1 MTPFKK
7 IVNKD
12 IRKAIK
18 ESLRLKNFFIQSTS
32 SMMRQMFKKFL
43 NSIIINQVRKIKREL
58 KISDI
63 KNNIIIS

>member
-32 SMMRQMFKKFL
+32 SMMRQMLKKFL